1 MLDIVPIINE
11 LDRMNKWMYLMGIYL
26 YIVDNIHFHLK
37 AIRVLKHHLIMW
49 HKRSVEVYV
58 RLWKSAIQR

>member
-11 LDRMNKWMYLMGIYL
+11 LLLRKMYLMGIYL

-37 AIRVLKHHLIMW
+37 AISVPKHHLRMW
-49 HKRSVEVYV
+49 HKRSVDVYM